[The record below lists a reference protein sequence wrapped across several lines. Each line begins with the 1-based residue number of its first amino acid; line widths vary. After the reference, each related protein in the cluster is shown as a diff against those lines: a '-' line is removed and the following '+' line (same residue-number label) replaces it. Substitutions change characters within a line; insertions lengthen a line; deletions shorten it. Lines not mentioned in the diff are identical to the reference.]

1 MNTLQTTVYLSKKGR
16 KEFKKAITK
25 LERER
30 SKIIA
35 GLHDQEKINNHEGR
49 FEKYERLSQLD
60 AVEAEIE
67 EKREI
72 LRIAQPYPKISEEA
86 MRKVVMGSEVE
97 LQSRN
102 GDRMIYT
109 IVDTIEADPS
119 RGRVSAS
126 SPLGKALLGRKPF
139 DTIEW
144 PGILGKNLQLVRIS

>member
-1 MNTLQTTVYLSKKGR
+1 MNKIQTTIYLSKKGR
-16 KEFKKAITK
+16 KEFKKTIGK

-35 GLHDQEKINNHEGR
+35 GLHDLDKINNHEGR
-49 FEKYERLSQLD
+49 YEKFERLSQLD

-72 LRIAQPYPKISEEA
+72 LRVAQPYPRISA
-86 MRKVVMGSEVE
+86 ANIRKVVMGSEVE
-97 LQSRN
+97 LISRS
-102 GDRMIYT
+102 GEHMVYT

-119 RGRVSAS
+119 RGRVSAK
-126 SPLGKALLGRKPF
+126 SPLGRALLGKRPF

-144 PGILGKNLQLVRIS
+144 PGIMGRNMKLVRIS